1 MARVDKT
8 GVSEVVGTTRP
19 ASVLGR
25 IGYSLGMSEPT
36 LERLHLFAAK
46 SYKTWSIFRKNR
58 LGMVGLIILI
68 AFAVMAIF
76 SGPLMSVF
84 AFIGGWENAWGP
96 YDIDASADKEDGPSS
111 EHWLGTDTY
120 RQDILA
126 RVIYGSRVSLLVGL
140 VATVVSMGL
149 GALVGLMSG
158 YWGGARDEVLMRITD
173 VFLVIPWL
181 ALMIVFMVVLPG
193 GPSVYKVVVVIGIT
207 GWSSTARIVRA
218 QVFSLKER
226 SFVERARAIG
236 ADDMYIV
243 RKHIFPNVFPLM
255 FANAILTIALSILS
269 ESTLSFI
276 GLGPDPA
283 KVVTWGNMLEE
294 AQLASAIQQGLYV
307 WVVVPGLMIVFVVL
321 GFTFMGYALDE
332 IFNPKL
338 RKR

>member
-1 MARVDKT
+1 MAKTDKT
-8 GVSEVVGTTRP
+8 ESPKVAWATPPVSRIDRAG
-19 ASVLGR
+19 SYLG
-25 IGYSLGMSEPT
+25 ISEPT
-36 LERLHLFAAK
+36 MEKLHLMAK
-46 SYKTWSIFRKNR
+46 KAHTTWRIFRKNR
-58 LGMVGLIILI
+58 LGMAGLIILL
-68 AFAVMAIF
+68 AFAVMAIL
-76 SGPLMSVF
+76 SGPLMSVL
-84 AFIGGWENAWGP
+84 AIIGGWDQAWGP
-96 YDIDASADKEDGPSS
+96 FDIDESVDKEEDPSS
-111 EHWLGTDTY
+111 AHWLGTDTY

-126 RVIYGSRVSLLVGL
+126 RIIYGSRVSLLVGL

-149 GALVGLMSG
+149 GALVGLLSG
-158 YWGGARDEVLMRITD
+158 YWGGVRDEVLMRITD

-181 ALMIVFMVVLPG
+181 ALMIVFAAVLPG
-193 GPSVYKVVVVIGIT
+193 GASVGKVVLVIGIT

-226 SFVERARAIG
+226 SFIERARAIG
-236 ADDMYIV
+236 ADDFYIV

-255 FANAILTIALSILS
+255 FANAILTVALSILS

-276 GLGPDPA
+276 GLGPDPS

-294 AQLASAIQQGLYV
+294 AQLASAIQQGLYA